1 MFRIFRIIFPAFIL
15 AGFLF
20 SCAKKESKKE
30 VEENL
35 KKAMGLYLNHKPG
48 LDTNQV
54 KFQVLEVAYFEDKMA
69 YICDFKVNMKE
80 KSGEQIKDTTGMME
94 ATISKDYK
102 DVTRKN

>member
-1 MFRIFRIIFPAFIL
+1 MFRIFKIIFPAFIL
-15 AGFLF
+15 GNFLF
-20 SCAKKESKKE
+20 SCVKKESKKD

-48 LDTNQV
+48 LDTSRV

-69 YICDFKVNMKE
+69 YICDFKVHMQDKT
-80 KSGEQIKDTTGMME
+80 GEQIKDTTGMMQ
-94 ATISKDYK
+94 ASISKDYK